1 MCIVW
6 TRQQQGRLRACRR
19 AHGRRRRGGR
29 RSKGAN
35 PDVDG
40 LRLDGLTID
49 TFNPVVMGRKSRR
62 AQGIACPIKE
72 AMRCNTGRLQTCE
85 RHASTCALA
94 PCRALQQ
101 DTGAL
106 ERSGVSECVCA
117 RRAASCQVA
126 PGHLAPREAAHAR
139 KRAAH
144 RPCCRERE
152 LR

>member
-1 MCIVW
+1 MLW
-6 TRQQQGRLRACRR
+6 TGQQQNRLRACRR

-62 AQGIACPIKE
+62 AQGTACLINE
-72 AMRCNTGRLQTCE
+72 ALHCKTGRLQTCE
-85 RHASTCALA
+85 RHASTCVLA

-106 ERSGVSECVCA
+106 ERSGVTECVCA
-117 RRAASCQVA
+117 RRAALCQVA
-126 PGHLAPREAAHAR
+126 PGH
-139 KRAAH
+139 
-144 RPCCRERE
+144 
-152 LR
+152 